1 MFQKVTNFIEKT
13 AVMSAPLPASLISGI
28 FTTAKFNLTI
38 RESPNQ
44 LLRIQAISCTE
55 DLCQSI
61 NQPNRLSGLTPKHYG
76 PFVLG
81 QSKAKKKI
89 TFRAARTAPKKH
101 NIRRVLECIHL
112 WARKRCPSRI
122 VKVLQDLPL
131 QLLEF
136 IGIQAL

>member
-89 TFRAARTAPKKH
+89 TVMGRNHGPTGKINPRGIIDRQASHRY
-101 NIRRVLECIHL
+101 
-112 WARKRCPSRI
+112 RKYWFTTDNVSKFCSSPNR
-122 VKVLQDLPL
+122 
-131 QLLEF
+131 
-136 IGIQAL
+136 